1 MKNEPGSSTSTEA
14 RDRYLFC
21 FRLSVAGNTH
31 ESPSNTQQQQQ
42 QRRKERERE
51 GKEAKTERTE
61 NEKVS

>member
-1 MKNEPGSSTSTEA
+1 LKKNKITHFEA
-14 RDRYLFC
+14 EKKNRYLFC

-31 ESPSNTQQQQQ
+31 ESPSNKQQQQ
-42 QRRKERERE
+42 QRRRERE